1 MERLDA
7 VVYVSPLS
15 HSYTKE
21 IARRDSVVVDGASG
35 HQHRRNLDGGG
46 RWEDE
51 ANQNERP
58 GRHSLQLISLLHSD
72 VKEEAG
78 TGSQQVAE
86 EDDSGSGLRLVE
98 EGGESH
104 GVGGEAKRDAT

>member
-1 MERLDA
+1 MVYLTA
-7 VVYVSPLS
+7 VS

-21 IARRDSVVVDGASG
+21 IACRDSVVVDRPGG
-35 HQHRRNLDGGG
+35 HQHRRDLDGGG

-51 ANQNERP
+51 TEEEERP
-58 GRHSLQLISLLHSD
+58 GRHSLRLTSRSRDD

-78 TGSQQVAE
+78 TGRQQVPE

-98 EGGESH
+98 EGGEAH
-104 GVGGEAKRDAT
+104 GVGGEADGDAT